1 MSEEVKDLYSN
12 VNNILKNINV
22 EEIDPEAID
31 YRKLQDG
38 YYLCSFKFELTTS
51 KKSGNLQIK
60 ASMNTEEN
68 GIEVN
73 EDGDLVEIPKTK
85 NTKLWKY
92 YPLTDED
99 SIKKAI
105 KDMLKFE
112 DEDGQP
118 ILEKEDFE
126 TLEKIELACGA
137 LEELQLFVN
146 VSNYTKKDGEE
157 GTNYNLI
164 TWKRAEKL
172 GLLGDEE

>member
-1 MSEEVKDLYSN
+1 MSEEAKTLYNN

-22 EEIDPEAID
+22 DEIDPESD
-31 YRKLQDG
+31 FNKLPDG
-38 YYLCSFKFELTTS
+38 YYLGSFKFELGES
-51 KKSGNLQIK
+51 KKNKNPQIK
-60 ASMNTEEN
+60 TTITIVEN
-68 GIEVN
+68 GLNID

-85 NTKLWKY
+85 NNKIWKY

-99 SIKKAI
+99 SVKKLI

-112 DEDGQP
+112 DDEGNT
-118 ILEKEDFE
+118 ILVKEDFSS
-126 TLEKIELACGA
+126 LEQIKLSCEV
-137 LEELQLFVN
+137 LEEMQLFVN

-172 GLLGDEE
+172 GLLGDE

>member
-1 MSEEVKDLYSN
+1 MSEELKTLYSN

-22 EEIDPEAID
+22 DEIDPESD
-31 YRKLQDG
+31 FNKLPDG
-38 YYLCSFKFELTTS
+38 YYLCSFKFELTES
-51 KKSGNLQIK
+51 KKNKNPQIK
-60 ASMNTEEN
+60 TTITIVEN
-68 GIEVN
+68 GLNIN

-85 NTKLWKY
+85 NNKIWKY

-99 SIKKAI
+99 SVKRLI

-112 DEDGQP
+112 DDEGTT
-118 ILEKEDFE
+118 LLVKEDFSS
-126 TLEKIELACGA
+126 LEQIKLSCEV
-137 LEELQLFVN
+137 LEDMQLFVN

-172 GLLGDEE
+172 GLLGDE